1 MLKRGIDVIT
11 CGPEPLRPL
20 EMLLSERFI
29 DIMSRVNEQY
39 DIIIIDTP
47 QFLPSMM
54 LRWLPEQP
62 EQR

>member
-1 MLKRGIDVIT
+1 MLKSGIDVIT

-20 EMLLSERFI
+20 ELLLSERFL

-39 DIIIIDTP
+39 DIVIIDTP
-47 QFLPSMM
+47 PVPPSPMP
-54 LRWLPEQP
+54 RWSPEQP